1 MLLVVIHDFCILNA
15 IIGPPETYAPLIV
28 DSDTV
33 LISSRAFETLQ
44 AIAWRY
50 LETVKVSSGM
60 KLEQLPPCDSLYV
73 PEPRHYTA
81 LKKSF
86 SVPTGK

>member
-1 MLLVVIHDFCILNA
+1 MAATASAAQAATAMGLA
-15 IIGPPETYAPLIV
+15 ETDAPLIV
-28 DSDTV
+28 DSNTV
-33 LISSRAFETLQ
+33 LISSRAFETFQ
-44 AIAWRY
+44 SIAWRY
-50 LETVKVSSGM
+50 LETVKVRSGM
-60 KLEQLPPCDSLYV
+60 KLEQFPSCDSLYV